1 MKTVGKERERDWRDV
16 ATFVSLRSGGGE
28 WSDAHSTGNV
38 RVSGSGVIATAT
50 NMNVEVQYTA
60 ESSVPRDRC
69 CVGLNRRCAGQPNV
83 RSCEGLSDA
92 MAGRQN
98 YEHLRTQTT
107 HLAKQRSRSV
117 GI

>member
-1 MKTVGKERERDWRDV
+1 MLQLL
-16 ATFVSLRSGGGE
+16 SLCAVVVENG
-28 WSDAHSTGNV
+28 AMHTAQGNV

-107 HLAKQRSRSV
+107 HLAKQLSRSV